1 MAGIRVSGSAGSTA
15 TVAELRPSV
24 AAALRLA
31 DATDLDALMQEA
43 AALRDAAHGAIV
55 TYSRKVFVPLTHLC
69 RDVCHY
75 CTFARAPRDVGAAY
89 MSVAEA
95 VALCREGARLGCQE
109 ALLTLGDR
117 PEARYPAARR
127 ALDGMGFASTLDY
140 VAHVAGAIAAE
151 TGLLP
156 HVNAGLMS
164 PAEIARLRPV
174 SASMGLMLE
183 TVATR
188 LGDRGGPHHGS
199 PDKVP
204 ARRLATIDAAGAAQ
218 VPFTSGLLIGIGE
231 TRRERIEALLALRAL
246 HDRHGHLQEIII
258 QNFRAKPGTR
268 MAAAP
273 EPALD
278 ELLWTIAVARLV
290 FGGGMSLQAPP
301 NLSAAALPALIAAG
315 INDFGGVSP
324 LTPDHVNPEAP
335 WPHLDRLAATTADTG
350 KWLQQRLTIYPA
362 YVRDA
367 ARWLDPAMRPRV
379 LALSDAEGFARED
392 GWRAGGAEPLP
403 ARDLALIGR
412 RPATVAPELSAI
424 LARAA
429 GGQPL
434 DEAEIVRLFA
444 ARGPE
449 VSAVCA
455 AADRLRRAVNGD
467 RVSYVV
473 NRNINYTNICGYR
486 CRFCAFSKGPTSE
499 NLRGKPYVLDTAE
512 VVRRAREAVARG
524 ATEVCLQ
531 GGIHPDYSGETYLEI
546 CRAIR
551 AAAPGLHIH
560 AFSPLEIFQGA
571 ATLGIAVPDFL
582 RRLKAEGLDTLPGT
596 AAEILDDE
604 VREVICPDKISTA
617 QWLEVVGAAHDA
629 GIRTT
634 ATIMFG
640 HVDRPWH
647 WARHLIRIRELQRRS
662 GGFTEFVPLPFVA
675 AEAPL
680 HRKGQAR
687 PGPTFREALLMH
699 AVARLTLHGLIDNI
713 QASWVK
719 LGLDGVVAMLAAGAN
734 DAGGTLMNESITR
747 AAGAVHGEEMTR
759 DRLDAAIR
767 GIGRVPAERTTLY
780 GAAPDRAADVAALEL
795 A

>member
-1 MAGIRVSGSAGSTA
+1 MTERRLSD
-15 TVAELRPSV
+15 AE
-24 AAALRLA
+24 ALRLA
-31 DATDLDALMQEA
+31 DATDVDALMRQA
-43 AALRDAAHGAIV
+43 AALRDAAYGPIV

-75 CTFARAPRDVGAAY
+75 CTFARAPRDVAAAY

-95 VALCREGARLGCQE
+95 VALCRDGARLGCRE

-127 ALDGMGFASTLDY
+127 ALDAMGFASTLDY
-140 VAHVAGAIAAE
+140 VAHVAAAIAAE

-156 HVNAGLMS
+156 HINAGVMS

-183 TVATR
+183 TVADR
-188 LGDRGGPHHGS
+188 LGDRDVPHHGS
-199 PDKVP
+199 PDKAP
-204 ARRLATIDAAGAAQ
+204 AVRLATIDAAGAAQ

-246 HDRHGHLQEIII
+246 HDRHGHLQEVII

-273 EPALD
+273 EPPLD

-290 FGGGMSLQAPP
+290 MGGAMSLQAPP
-301 NLSAAALPALIAAG
+301 NLSADALPALIAAG

-335 WPHLDRLAATTADTG
+335 WPQLDRLAATTAGTG

-362 YVRDA
+362 YARDA
-367 ARWLDPAMRPRV
+367 ERWLDPAMRPRV

-403 ARDLALIGR
+403 PRDLALIGCS
-412 RPATVAPELSAI
+412 PAPVVPELDSI
-424 LARAA
+424 LARAERGHA
-429 GGQPL
+429 L

-455 AADRLRRAVNGD
+455 AADRLRGAVNGD

-486 CRFCAFSKGPTSE
+486 CQFCAFSKGRTSE
-499 NLRGKPYVLDTAE
+499 NLRGKPYMLDTAE
-512 VVRRAREAVARG
+512 VALRAVEAAARS

-531 GGIHPDYSGETYLEI
+531 GGIHPDYSGETYLGI

-604 VREVICPDKISTA
+604 VRQVICPDKITTE
-617 QWLEVVGAAHDA
+617 QWLDVVAAAHEA

-640 HVDRPWH
+640 HVDRPRH
-647 WARHLIRIRELQRRS
+647 WARHLIRIRELQRRT

-675 AEAPL
+675 EEAPL
-680 HRKGQAR
+680 HRKGRAR

-759 DRLDAAIR
+759 DRLEAAIR
-767 GIGRVPAERTTLY
+767 GAGRVPAERTTLY
-780 GAAPDRAADVAALEL
+780 GPPPRCEAAEAALEL